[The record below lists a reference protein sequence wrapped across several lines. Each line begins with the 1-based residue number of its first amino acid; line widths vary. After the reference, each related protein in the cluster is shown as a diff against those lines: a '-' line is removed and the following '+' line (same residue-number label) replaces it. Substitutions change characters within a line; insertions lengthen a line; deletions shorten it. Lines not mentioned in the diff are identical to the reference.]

1 MVTIVLGSE
10 IGREAQIEAHL
21 HEGVRERSRTI
32 ETRPQTGPAI
42 VPASKARGTAVKIGF

>member
-1 MVTIVLGSE
+1 M
-10 IGREAQIEAHL
+10 GREAHL
-21 HEGVRERSRTI
+21 HEGARQRSRTI